1 MEAWKEMAVLENS
14 SDSLGKLGPK
24 KEEVIAEKDTAHD
37 AEGEQEEEEDTIEA
51 IRFEQQIFLRAA
63 LQLLLEKSQ
72 TEKGK

>member
-14 SDSLGKLGPK
+14 GDSLGKLGPQ
-24 KEEVIAEKDTAHD
+24 KEEDIAQKDTAHD
-37 AEGEQEEEEDTIEA
+37 VEGEQEEEEDPIEA
-51 IRFEQQIFLRAA
+51 IRVEQQIFLRAA